1 MTMPATPW
9 LGVNYWS
16 RAGGPRM
23 WVDYDAETV
32 AEELDTLVQHGLN
45 TTRSFFFWPDFMPEP
60 DRIDEAKVE
69 AFAHFLDQ
77 HAARGLGTIP
87 TFLVGHMSGEN
98 WDPSWRGGRDLYTD
112 VWLVAR
118 QSWFI
123 RQMVQRV
130 GGHEAIVGWL
140 ISNEMPIYGRPD
152 TRGGPE
158 DVEAVSAWA
167 EIMVSAVRA
176 GGATQPVSLG
186 DGAWGIE
193 VTGADNGYHVRDI
206 APLVDFL
213 GPHVY
218 RMEDDQSRQF
228 LTAAFICQLLGFAG
242 RPVVLEEFGVT
253 SAYVSDVNA
262 THYYRQVLH
271 SSLLAGARGWL
282 AWNNTDYGH
291 LADQDPYRHHAFEL
305 YFGLTDSDGRPK
317 PALRELR
324 AFSHI
329 LDAVDVAALRRPM
342 SDAALVVSSYLEQ
355 RHPLTPPA
363 DGPFVFHV
371 LRQAWIAAWEA
382 DVPLDLVRERDGI
395 EDGHRLYLVPSTKA
409 LLAPTWARLKELASG
424 GATVYVSYS
433 AGEHSWQRG
442 PWWAEMN
449 RIFGVEHQLRYGLVD
464 SADAAVDLRVVRPL
478 GDLAVGERLTF
489 ISGGTAN
496 SRSYLPVCPVEAE
509 VLLEDQ
515 HGRPALL
522 RRRVGEGWMVLGTYP
537 VEHFAAVTP
546 GVNPED
552 TARLYRA
559 LAAAAGV
566 RAPLTVEDPLVH
578 AETLEHPDGRR
589 FAWIIS
595 RHEGPVVAQVEIAGG
610 GRLVEVGPGAIPD
623 GDEESSAADSADPVQ
638 VPLDP
643 FGVRVFLVTGGCR

>member
-1 MTMPATPW
+1 MTMPDTPW

-32 AEELDTLVQHGLN
+32 AEELDTLVAHGLT

-60 DRIDEAKVE
+60 GRIDEAKVA
-69 AFAHFLDQ
+69 AFTRFLDQ
-77 HAARGLGTIP
+77 HAERGIGTIP

-112 VWLVAR
+112 VWMVGR
-118 QSWFI
+118 QSWFV
-123 RQMVQRV
+123 REMVERLGAHQ
-130 GGHEAIVGWL
+130 AIVGWL
-140 ISNEMPIYGRPD
+140 VSNEMPIYGRPE

-158 DVEAVSAWA
+158 DREAVSAWA
-167 EIMVSAVRA
+167 ELMITAVRA

-193 VTGADNGYHVRDI
+193 VTGADNGFHVRDI

-228 LTAAFICQLLGFAG
+228 LTAAFICHLLDFAG

-253 SAYVSDVNA
+253 SAYVSDANA
-262 THYYRQVLH
+262 AHYYRQVLH

-291 LADQDPYRHHAFEL
+291 IADQDPYRHHAFEL

-317 PALRELR
+317 PALREVR
-324 AFSHI
+324 EFSRV
-329 LDAVDVAALRRPM
+329 LEAVDVGALRRPA
-342 SDAALVVSSYLEQ
+342 SDAALVVSSYLAQ
-355 RHPLTPPA
+355 RHPLTPAA
-363 DGPFVFHV
+363 DGPFVFRA
-371 LRQAWIAAWEA
+371 LRQAWIAAWAA
-382 DVPLDLVRERDGI
+382 DLPLDLVRERDGI
-395 EDGHRLYLVPSTKA
+395 TEGHRLYLVPSTKA
-409 LLAPTWARLKELASG
+409 LLAPTWTRLEELAAG
-424 GATVYVSYS
+424 GATVYVSYC

-449 RIFGVEHQLRYGLVD
+449 RIFGVEHQLRYGLVEPVEGEVELTV
-464 SADAAVDLRVVRPL
+464 ARAFGGLAA
-478 GDLAVGERLTF
+478 GERLTF
-489 ISGGTAN
+489 TAAGTEN
-496 SRSYLPVCPVEAE
+496 SRSYLPVRPTDAE
-509 VLLEDQ
+509 VLLADAQ
-515 HGRPALL
+515 GRPALL

-537 VEHFAAVTP
+537 VEHFAAMTP

-552 TARLYRA
+552 TTRIYGA
-559 LAAAAGV
+559 LAAEAGV
-566 RAPLTVEDPLVH
+566 RTAASVADPLVH
-578 AETLEHPDGRR
+578 VEALVHPDGRR
-589 FAWIIS
+589 FLWVLS
-595 RHEGPVVAQVEIAGG
+595 QHEDAVTAHVEITAGLVDAVTG
-610 GRLVEVGPGAIPD
+610 EPVEPGR
-623 GDEESSAADSADPVQ
+623 

-643 FGVRVFLVTGGCR
+643 FGVRVLQMTGEN